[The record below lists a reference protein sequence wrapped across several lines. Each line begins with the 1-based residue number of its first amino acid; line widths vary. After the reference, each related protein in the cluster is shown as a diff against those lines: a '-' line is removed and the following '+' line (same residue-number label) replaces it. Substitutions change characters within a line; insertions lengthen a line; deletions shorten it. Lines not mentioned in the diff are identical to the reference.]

1 MRNTIRSWVV
11 VALTAV
17 ATYATLPLAHA
28 EELVPLWKVEG
39 MDQPESVVADPDA
52 QLLYVSNIN
61 GRPVE
66 MNGQGYISKLSVNGQ
81 VVNKHW
87 VEGLDAPKGMAVN
100 QGLLFVADMQT
111 LHVISLQQGKVLKR
125 YHAPEAKML
134 NDVTVGENGE
144 VYVSDLLG
152 GAIYRL
158 KDDKFDHWLA
168 NPKLPYPNGLLWHH
182 GELYI
187 ANWGEGMNDDFTTR
201 EPGTLYRLDVAS
213 KTLATVATGY
223 HLGNL
228 DGIVAMGSQ
237 LYISDWI
244 TGALYRL
251 SDNERHKVLQLTAG
265 LADIGSAGEGVIYA
279 PMMMDNRIIA
289 LKTQ

>member
-1 MRNTIRSWVV
+1 MRNIIKLWSAVV
-11 VALTAV
+11 LIAV
-17 ATYATLPLAHA
+17 ATYATLPSAYA

-39 MDQPESVVADPDA
+39 MDQPESVVVGPDG

-61 GRPVE
+61 GQPVE
-66 MNGQGYISKLSVNGQ
+66 MNGQGYISKISVNGQ

-87 VEGLDAPKGMAVN
+87 VEGLDAPKGMAVY

-111 LHVISLQQGKVLKR
+111 LHVISLQKGKVLKR

-134 NDVTVGENGE
+134 NDVTVGANGE

-158 KDDKFDHWLA
+158 KEEKFAHWLA
-168 NPKLPYPNGLLWHH
+168 NPKLPHPNGLLWHH

-201 EPGTLYRLDVAS
+201 EPGTLYRLDVTS
-213 KTLATVATGY
+213 KTLKTVATGY

-228 DGIVAMGSQ
+228 DGIVAMDSQ

-251 SDNERHKVLQLTAG
+251 SGNERHKALQLTAG
-265 LADIGSAGEGVIYA
+265 LADIGSSGEGVIYA
-279 PMMMDNRIIA
+279 PMMIDNHIIA
-289 LKTQ
+289 LKLQ